1 MLAANN
7 SKLLEVYHEN
17 HTATVE
23 LQQTL
28 LEDVFPHVMN
38 ELELGI
44 ESEAACWARVWLEDT
59 TAIFH
64 FYRRHKFTRSFAME
78 SIRQNLV
85 WRIQTIH
92 PRAEAP
98 PLGMLHCLPSDI
110 TDPFKRPIIV
120 LKVSDLA
127 AENGKE
133 DLKDLRVLPASAL
146 SRILFPSKNELEAYF
161 TSSCLPKE
169 YGGTLAWLGDL
180 NDPLRPQS
188 DPLRPS
194 VSFPGSGPG
203 RPTVAP
209 QTPVF
214 TSELLGSAPRTPSQT
229 PLYGYPS
236 WYAEAQTPLSRTSQR
251 QCTPKLFYG
260 RYWGLSPHGFG

>member
-1 MLAANN
+1 MDIRSMLAANN

-44 ESEAACWARVWLEDT
+44 ESEAACWA
-59 TAIFH
+59 
-64 FYRRHKFTRSFAME
+64 RRHKFTRSFAME

-133 DLKDLRVLPASAL
+133 DLKDLLMPTIDRLQAHLKELNKYAESGSPLLQYV
-146 SRILFPSKNELEAYF
+146 ILLD
-161 TSSCLPKE
+161 
-169 YGGTLAWLGDL
+169 LADVSM
-180 NDPLRPQS
+180 QS
-188 DPLRPS
+188 MIFQPDFIRKDINLITWAMREVIPR
-194 VSFPGSGPG
+194 FPGMIAAGNLQVS
-203 RPTVAP
+203 
-209 QTPVF
+209 
-214 TSELLGSAPRTPSQT
+214 SSAQ
-229 PLYGYPS
+229 GI
-236 WYAEAQTPLSRTSQR
+236 
-251 QCTPKLFYG
+251 G
-260 RYWGLSPHGFG
+260 